1 MEFRIT
7 TSIAVTLLALAG
19 CVSPL
24 KSSDPAVR
32 KQAMDQITDQQELF
46 FIAMNVGVGI
56 KDKWPEMYQE
66 THLRP
71 GEYAEDVRIMAVN
84 KLTDTDYLL
93 RCAAWKD
100 NDLYVDKASKDG
112 RFVYKGETHYLYG
125 VDKYEMMEKVLPGD
139 AVRDAAKKRI
149 KISAAGKSLAGDVRS
164 TLLPSAYPGRLS
176 RETTFTDYYGGI
188 KENNPYDQML
198 SDLVDAE
205 T

>member
-1 MEFRIT
+1 
-7 TSIAVTLLALAG
+7 
-19 CVSPL
+19 
-24 KSSDPAVR
+24 
-32 KQAMDQITDQQELF
+32 MDQITEQQEWF
-46 FIAMNVGVGI
+46 FIARNVGVGI